1 MKQIISYISAGIFG
15 GLIVLSGMFLFN
27 KPSQEDKEEQS
38 YVRMTNESTLDHLS
52 ENISFDFTKAAERA
66 MGAVVHIRAKESS
79 QMAQQRKQNQQRRSP
94 FSFFFD
100 EEFFFGSPF
109 GEPRRREGTGSGVIL
124 TKDGYIITN
133 NHVIEFAD
141 QVEVTLHD
149 NRKFEAEIIGRDP
162 QTDVAVLRIAA
173 TDLQAVPLGDSDKL
187 KVGEWVLAVG
197 NPFNLTSTVTAGI
210 VSAKGR
216 SIGVNRNA
224 NAIEGFIQ
232 TDAAVNPGNSGGA
245 LVDKEGRL
253 VGINTAIASPTGN
266 FAGYSF
272 AIPINIAIK
281 IVDDIIE
288 FGSYQRAF
296 LGIGITDM
304 DSELAAELGV
314 KTTIGVAIM
323 DVQDGGSAQYAG
335 LLPNDVIVKVNG
347 STVRTVPELQEI
359 VGRSRV
365 GETIMVS
372 ILRKGKEKEV
382 PVTLRA
388 SS

>member
-1 MKQIISYISAGIFG
+1 MKQIISYISAGVFG

-27 KPSQEDKEEQS
+27 INSNENKEERA
-38 YVRMTNESTLDHLS
+38 YVRMTNDAAVNYLSEST
-52 ENISFDFTKAAERA
+52 SFDFTKAAERA
-66 MGAVVHIRAKESS
+66 MDAVVHIKAKESP
-79 QMAQQRKQNQQRRSP
+79 QMAQQRRQNQQRRSP

-100 EEFFFGSPF
+100 DDFFLGSPF
-109 GEPRRREGTGSGVIL
+109 GEPRRREGSGSGVIL

-149 NRKFEAEIIGRDP
+149 NRKFDAEVVGRDP
-162 QTDVAVLRIAA
+162 QTDVAVLRITASN
-173 TDLQAVPLGDSDKL
+173 LQAIPLGDSDKL

-216 SIGVNRNA
+216 TIGVNKNA
-224 NAIEGFIQ
+224 GAIEGFIQ

-245 LVDKEGRL
+245 LVDREGRL

-304 DSELAAELGV
+304 DSELATELGV
-314 KTTIGVAIM
+314 NTTTGVAII
-323 DVQDGGSAQYAG
+323 DVKDGGSGQYAG
-335 LLPNDVIVKVNG
+335 LLPNDVIIRVNG
-347 STVRTVPELQEI
+347 AQVRSVPELQEI

-365 GETIMVS
+365 GETISVT